1 MACTL
6 ISVQNDIL
14 TTTGDTMK
22 NAALAGLILMA
33 GASHAGTV
41 LEMTS
46 RDLSNNTESLA
57 KTYAQ
62 DGRMRVETGEKKDTV
77 VIFRDDTIFTLDPA
91 QKTYLSM
98 DRASM
103 QKLAA
108 QLNPALKMLQEQ
120 MKNMTPEQKAQI
132 ERMTG
137 AKLPGS
143 SGEAKREIRK
153 TSRTG
158 KVANYTCTYSEV
170 LEDGVLQHEAC
181 VVPPGDLKG
190 SKELYDVGMKVAA
203 LVKDMMASVDAP
215 WLRQMMDRQLESFND
230 LGGLPV
236 LTRTFD
242 EGKPLHESTMKS
254 IRAESIPA
262 SQFEIPAD
270 YKKREMPSIGGAAQ

>member
-1 MACTL
+1 
-6 ISVQNDIL
+6 
-14 TTTGDTMK
+14 MK
-22 NAALAGLILMA
+22 NAALAGLMLMA
-33 GASHAGTV
+33 GTSHAGTV
-41 LEMTS
+41 LEMTL
-46 RDLSNNTESLA
+46 RDLTDKTESVS
-57 KTYAQ
+57 KTFAQ
-62 DGRMRVETGEKKDTV
+62 DGRMRVETGEKQDTV
-77 VIFRDDTIFTLDPA
+77 VIFRDDTIYTLDPA

-108 QLNPALKMLQEQ
+108 QINPALKMLQEQ
-120 MKNMTPEQKAQI
+120 MKNMSPEQKAQI

-143 SGEAKREIRK
+143 TGEAKREIRK

-158 KVANYTCTYSEV
+158 KVAGFGCTYSEV

-190 SKELYDVGMKVAA
+190 SKELYDVGLRVAA

-242 EGKPLHESTMKS
+242 AGKPLHESTMKA
-254 IRAESIPA
+254 IRSEAIPA
-262 SQFEIPAD
+262 SQFEIPSD
-270 YKKREMPSIGGAAQ
+270 YKKREMPSLGGAPQGAVAP

>member
-1 MACTL
+1 MRQV
-6 ISVQNDIL
+6 I
-14 TTTGDTMK
+14 
-22 NAALAGLILMA
+22 ALAGMMLVA
-33 GASHAGTV
+33 GASQGGTV

-46 RDLSNNTESLA
+46 RDLTNKTESLA

-62 DGRMRVETGEKKDTV
+62 DGRMRVETGEAKDTV
-77 VIFRDDTIFTLDPA
+77 MIFRDETIYTLDPG
-91 QKTYLSM
+91 QKTYVAL
-98 DRASM
+98 DRGTM
-103 QKLAA
+103 TKLAN

-137 AKLPGS
+137 TKLPGS
-143 SGEAKREIRK
+143 TAEPRHEIRK
-153 TSRTG
+153 TARTG
-158 KVANYTCTYSEV
+158 KVAGYTCTYSEV

-181 VVPPGDLKG
+181 VVPPADLKG

-215 WLRQMMDRQLESFND
+215 WLRQMMDRQLENFSD

-242 EGKPLHESTMKS
+242 AGKPLHESSMKS

-262 SQFEIPAD
+262 GQFEIPAD
-270 YKKREMPSIGGAAQ
+270 YKKRDMPTIGGAVQP